1 MNLTFMYWEER
12 GYIYILRQYMRHL
25 LLDVRG
31 PQIKWLAPLSPPPQP
46 KFKMN
51 STPPLQRNMNLALVY
66 VKVTSGYGS
75 KTESYGPKEKV
86 LVTVIMVA
94 C

>member
-1 MNLTFMYWEER
+1 MYWEQR
-12 GYIYILRQYMRHL
+12 GHIYILRQYMRHL
-25 LLDVRG
+25 LVDVRG

-75 KTESYGPKEKV
+75 KNSV
-86 LVTVIMVA
+86 LRSRSKGKMW
-94 C
+94 